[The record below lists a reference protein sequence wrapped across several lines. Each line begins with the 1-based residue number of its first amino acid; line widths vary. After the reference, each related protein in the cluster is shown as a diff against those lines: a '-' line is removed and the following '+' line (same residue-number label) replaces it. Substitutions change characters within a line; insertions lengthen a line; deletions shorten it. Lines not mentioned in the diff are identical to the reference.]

1 MDHSVK
7 TPQTEVANATA
18 AARHKSGMKRP
29 KKLVKGSAAAKRWM
43 AHVRSHRRVSRKA
56 KSPARKNRKKST
68 KGKRTAHKTPKRR
81 HAGVH
86 KSPPRGK
93 AKRKGGSKKKG
104 KK

>member
-18 AARHKSGMKRP
+18 AARRKSGMKRP

-81 HAGVH
+81 HAGVQ
-86 KSPPRGK
+86 KSPPRG
-93 AKRKGGSKKKG
+93 KGGSKKKG